1 MPPSLTSEIAV
12 MSMPLGSFV
21 AMTCTI
27 TLRVVTLTGS
37 TCRVR

>member
-1 MPPSLTSEIAV
+1 
-12 MSMPLGSFV
+12 MSMPLGWFV

-37 TCRVR
+37 TCRVRSGLSSCSTT